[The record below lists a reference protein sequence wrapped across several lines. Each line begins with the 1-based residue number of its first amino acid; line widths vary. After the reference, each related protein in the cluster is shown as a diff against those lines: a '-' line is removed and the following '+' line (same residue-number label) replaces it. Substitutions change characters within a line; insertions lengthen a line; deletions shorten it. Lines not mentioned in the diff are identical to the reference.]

1 MDASISFCRAM
12 RAAYHAAWSFFAAS
26 GYVVSTSRGI
36 SQSSQ
41 VVFRIELSCSRNGSS
56 FSCHFS
62 QITSISAL
70 LAMDLSVIWGI
81 QDGPLEKGIAPV
93 CRTISRVVR
102 IRVPTASR
110 KAYCFQCPLP
120 WPCLWRRCLLRA
132 AIRRKIGDTV
142 LMPTVRSGIRWNLK
156 DCDIGNGTLATA
168 LVAASS
174 LPGIIRHM
182 PPCICN
188 LSLNESCPCLNTQS
202 ICVGTMRLLSGLHQ
216 R

>member
-70 LAMDLSVIWGI
+70 LAMDLSSNMGNPGW
-81 QDGPLEKGIAPV
+81 A
-93 CRTISRVVR
+93 
-102 IRVPTASR
+102 AR
-110 KAYCFQCPLP
+110 K
-120 WPCLWRRCLLRA
+120 R
-132 AIRRKIGDTV
+132 
-142 LMPTVRSGIRWNLK
+142 
-156 DCDIGNGTLATA
+156 DC
-168 LVAASS
+168 SS
-174 LPGIIRHM
+174 LSDDKPGCAHKGAHSKPQGVLFSMPSAMAVSVEKMSSSRRHKEENWRYCAHAHSAQWHQM
-182 PPCICN
+182 E
-188 LSLNESCPCLNTQS
+188 LK
-202 ICVGTMRLLSGLHQ
+202 RLRYRQWHARNGAGCRQFLARNHTSYAALYL
-216 R
+216 